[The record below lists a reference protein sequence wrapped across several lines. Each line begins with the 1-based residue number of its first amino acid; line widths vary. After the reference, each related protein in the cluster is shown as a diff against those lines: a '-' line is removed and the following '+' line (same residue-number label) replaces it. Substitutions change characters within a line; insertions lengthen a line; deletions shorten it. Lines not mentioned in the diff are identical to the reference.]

1 MGEKFARP
9 GREAAEECIVE
20 FLGGISEL
28 GGGGA
33 EAFFL
38 FLVGAAGGRAGD
50 GGFLALAPSL
60 EPRGAGTGA
69 SIVNTLGKRGLGPA
83 VVKAII
89 ILLTAKNLFFHQCFG
104 V

>member
-1 MGEKFARP
+1 MGEKSARP

-33 EAFFL
+33 EAFFF
-38 FLVGAAGGRAGD
+38 FLVGAGGGRAGD
-50 GGFLALAPSL
+50 GGSLALAPSL

-69 SIVNTLGKRGLGPA
+69 SIVTTLRKRGLAP
-83 VVKAII
+83 VVVRAII
-89 ILLTAKNLFFHQCFG
+89 TTAVACKKPVLS
-104 V
+104 VV